1 MDLKRE
7 KRRVYL
13 RCFAL
18 LLALWLALLGAFSAY
33 MLANAR
39 RQERQRFKDNADA
52 LGEALQVS
60 SKERRF
66 GTTYSGW
73 LNTVWTH
80 EGTKGIAA
88 ALYTAEGELEWHT
101 DPAGQW
107 TVFLSN
113 STRYW
118 SMTDGT
124 VDITRWFSVEGLQ
137 EITAA
142 AQAQGLVSMSLV
154 LEDVILTADGEVVP
168 RSLALRT
175 SGGDTVLTIF
185 NDSYDQG
192 QYRGTTYASGYIYL
206 SIVRPADAL
215 AAAANSQVVRALQTI
230 ATDPSVLRA
239 PGADYPR
246 YLGGKAIVDDVA
258 VTERPWGPLDQVY
271 IAQTTDPIRPDCW
284 LVITGMSDV
293 WSAAGPYWLAT
304 ALISLAGFL
313 LAAWLLAHMT
323 WKGQRAHLLY
333 ERRRRETAAAITH
346 DLKTPL
352 AVIRACAENLAEAAP
367 PDGQGDYAAEIIRQT
382 EGMDRSLLDILELDR
397 LEGQAPA
404 LQLEDVPLEEVVSR
418 QVEALQPLWPEI
430 QVVQQVSG
438 TVRADRAALSRLV
451 ENLLRNALE
460 HSDGTVQVQ
469 GDETVLTV
477 YNTGL
482 PIPEEDLPR
491 IWEPYF
497 KGDAARRGGSGL
509 GLAIVAA
516 AARDHGWRWEAANGD
531 GGVTFTIR
539 FKA

>member
-39 RQERQRFKDNADA
+39 RQERQRFKDDADA
-52 LGEALQVS
+52 LGEALQDASDQDLRPAYGDWLSIV
-60 SKERRF
+60 R
-66 GTTYSGW
+66 TY
-73 LNTVWTH
+73 
-80 EGTKGIAA
+80 EGTNGIAA

-113 STRYW
+113 SSRYW
-118 SMTDGT
+118 SVTDGT
-124 VDITRWFSVEGLQ
+124 VDITRWFSVEELR
-137 EITAA
+137 EIAAA
-142 AQAQGLVSMSLV
+142 AQAQSTVSTSLV

-168 RSLALRT
+168 RSLALQT
-175 SGGDTVLTIF
+175 SGGDTVMTLV
-185 NDSYDQG
+185 NGSYDQS
-192 QYRGTTYASGYIYL
+192 QYRGTAYAFGYIFL
-206 SIVRPADAL
+206 STVRPAAAL
-215 AAAANSQVVRALQTI
+215 AAAVNSQVVRDLQAI
-230 ATDPSVLRA
+230 AADPSVLRA

-246 YLGGKAIVDDVA
+246 YLGGKAIVDDAA
-258 VTERPWGPLDQVY
+258 VTERPWGPLDQIY

-293 WSAAGPYWLAT
+293 WGAAGPYWLAT

-397 LEGQAPA
+397 LEGQASV
-404 LQLEDVPLEEVVSR
+404 LQTEDVPLEEVVSG

-509 GLAIVAA
+509 GLSIVAA
-516 AARDHGWRWEAANGD
+516 AARDHGWRWEAANSD

>member
-142 AQAQGLVSMSLV
+142 AQVQGLVSMSLV

-246 YLGGKAIVDDVA
+246 YLGGKAIVDDAV

>member
-39 RQERQRFKDNADA
+39 RQERQRFKDDADA
-52 LGEALQVS
+52 LGEALQDASDQEFRPAYGDWLSIV
-60 SKERRF
+60 R
-66 GTTYSGW
+66 TY
-73 LNTVWTH
+73 

-88 ALYTAEGELEWHT
+88 ALFTSEGQLEWHM
-101 DPAGQW
+101 DPPGQW
-107 TVFLSN
+107 TVELSN
-113 STRYW
+113 STDYLGQ
-118 SMTDGT
+118 SHGE
-124 VDITRWFSVEGLQ
+124 VDIAQWFSTEDLR
-137 EITAA
+137 EIMAA
-142 AQAQGLVSMSLV
+142 AQAQGGFRVPLV
-154 LEDVILTADGEVVP
+154 LEDVTLTAGGEIVP
-168 RSLALRT
+168 RALALRT
-175 SGGDTVLTIF
+175 SGGDTVLTIA
-185 NDSYDQG
+185 NDSYDQSWEA
-192 QYRGTTYASGYIYL
+192 TYAFGYIRPL
-206 SIVRPADAL
+206 GGVRTTDAL
-215 AAAANSQVVRALQTI
+215 AAAANSQVIRDLQAI
-230 ATDPSVLRA
+230 AADPSVLRA

-246 YLGGKAIVDDVA
+246 YLGGKIIVDDTV
-258 VTERPWGPLDQVY
+258 VTERPWGLLDQVY
-271 IAQTTDPIRPDCW
+271 IAQTTDPITPYCW

-293 WSAAGPYWLAT
+293 WDAAGPYWLAT

-509 GLAIVAA
+509 GLSIVAA
-516 AARDHGWRWEAANGD
+516 AARDHGWRWEAANSD

-539 FKA
+539 FNA

>member
-39 RQERQRFKDNADA
+39 RQERQRFKDDADA
-52 LGEALQVS
+52 LGEALQDASDQDLRPAYGDWLSIV
-60 SKERRF
+60 R
-66 GTTYSGW
+66 TY
-73 LNTVWTH
+73 
-80 EGTKGIAA
+80 EGTNGIAA

-142 AQAQGLVSMSLV
+142 AQVQGLVSMSLV

>member
-39 RQERQRFKDNADA
+39 RQEQQRFKDNANA
-52 LGEALQVS
+52 LGEALRGS
-60 SKERRF
+60 SDQDLRPAYGDWLSIVR
-66 GTTYSGW
+66 TY
-73 LNTVWTH
+73 

-88 ALYTAEGELEWHT
+88 ALFTSEGQLEWHM
-101 DPAGQW
+101 DPPGQW

-142 AQAQGLVSMSLV
+142 AQVQGLVSMSLV

>member
-39 RQERQRFKDNADA
+39 RQERQRFKDDADA
-52 LGEALQVS
+52 LGEALQDASDQDLRPAYGDWLSIV
-60 SKERRF
+60 R
-66 GTTYSGW
+66 TY
-73 LNTVWTH
+73 
-80 EGTKGIAA
+80 EGTNGIAA

-113 STRYW
+113 SSRYW
-118 SMTDGT
+118 SVTDGT
-124 VDITRWFSVEGLQ
+124 VDITRWFSVEELR
-137 EITAA
+137 EIAAA
-142 AQAQGLVSMSLV
+142 AQAQSTVSTSLV

-168 RSLALRT
+168 RSLALQT
-175 SGGDTVLTIF
+175 SGGDTVMTLV
-185 NDSYDQG
+185 NGSYDQS
-192 QYRGTTYASGYIYL
+192 QYRGTAYAFGYIFL
-206 SIVRPADAL
+206 STVRPAAAL
-215 AAAANSQVVRALQTI
+215 AAAVNSQVVRALQTI
-230 ATDPSVLRA
+230 AADPSVLRA

-293 WSAAGPYWLAT
+293 WDAAGPYWLAT

-397 LEGQAPA
+397 LEGQAPV

-509 GLAIVAA
+509 GLSIVAA
-516 AARDHGWRWEAANGD
+516 AARDHDWRWEAANSD

-539 FKA
+539 FNA

>member
-397 LEGQAPA
+397 LEGQAPV

-509 GLAIVAA
+509 GLSIVAA

>member
-39 RQERQRFKDNADA
+39 RQERQRFKDDADA
-52 LGEALQVS
+52 LGEALQDASDQDLRPAYGDWLSIV
-60 SKERRF
+60 R
-66 GTTYSGW
+66 TY
-73 LNTVWTH
+73 
-80 EGTKGIAA
+80 EGTNGIAA

-113 STRYW
+113 SSRYW
-118 SMTDGT
+118 SVTDGT
-124 VDITRWFSVEGLQ
+124 VDITRWFSVEELR
-137 EITAA
+137 EIAAA
-142 AQAQGLVSMSLV
+142 AQAQSTVSTSLV

-168 RSLALRT
+168 RSLALQT
-175 SGGDTVLTIF
+175 SGGDTVMTLV
-185 NDSYDQG
+185 NGSYD
-192 QYRGTTYASGYIYL
+192 QYRGTAYAFGYITL
-206 SIVRPADAL
+206 SGVQPAAAL
-215 AAAANSQVVRALQTI
+215 AAAVNSQVVRDLQAI
-230 ATDPSVLRA
+230 AADPSVLRA

-293 WSAAGPYWLAT
+293 WDAAGPYWLAT

-430 QVVQQVSG
+430 QVVRQVSG

-509 GLAIVAA
+509 GLSIVAA
-516 AARDHGWRWEAANGD
+516 AARDHGWRWEAANSD

>member
-142 AQAQGLVSMSLV
+142 AQVQGLVSMSLV

-509 GLAIVAA
+509 GLSIVAA

>member
-13 RCFAL
+13 WCFAL

-39 RQERQRFKDNADA
+39 RQERQRFKDNANALCDA
-52 LGEALQVS
+52 LQDASDQDLRPAYGDWLSIV
-60 SKERRF
+60 R
-66 GTTYSGW
+66 TY
-73 LNTVWTH
+73 

-88 ALYTAEGELEWHT
+88 ALFTSEGQLEWHM
-101 DPAGQW
+101 DPPGQW
-107 TVFLSN
+107 TVELSN
-113 STRYW
+113 STDYLGQ
-118 SMTDGT
+118 SHGE
-124 VDITRWFSVEGLQ
+124 VDITQWFSAEDLQ
-137 EITAA
+137 EITTA
-142 AQAQGLVSMSLV
+142 AQAQGMVSMSLV
-154 LEDVILTADGEVVP
+154 LEDATRTARGEVVP

-175 SGGDTVLTIF
+175 AGGDTVLTIV
-185 NDSYDQG
+185 NDSYDQ
-192 QYRGTTYASGYIYL
+192 YRGTAYAFGYITL
-206 SIVRPADAL
+206 SGVQPAAAL
-215 AAAANSQVVRALQTI
+215 AAAVNSQVVRDLQAI
-230 ATDPSVLRA
+230 AADPSVLRA

-246 YLGGKAIVDDVA
+246 YLGGKIIVDDTV

-271 IAQTTDPIRPDCW
+271 IAQTTDPITPYCW

-293 WSAAGPYWLAT
+293 WDAAGPYWLAT

-397 LEGQAPA
+397 LEGQAPV

-509 GLAIVAA
+509 GLSIVAA
-516 AARDHGWRWEAANGD
+516 AARDHGWRWEAANSD

>member
-39 RQERQRFKDNADA
+39 RQERQRFKDNANA
-52 LGEALQVS
+52 LGEALRGS
-60 SKERRF
+60 SDRGDWRRIVQ
-66 GTTYSGW
+66 TY
-73 LNTVWTH
+73 
-80 EGTKGIAA
+80 EGTNEISA
-88 ALYTAEGELEWHT
+88 ALFTSEGQLREHT

-107 TVFLSN
+107 SVSLSN
-113 STRYW
+113 STFYW
-118 SMTDGT
+118 SEAAGT
-124 VDITRWFSVEGLQ
+124 VDITQWFSAEDLQ
-137 EITAA
+137 EITTA
-142 AQAQGLVSMSLV
+142 AQAQGMVSMSLV
-154 LEDVILTADGEVVP
+154 LEDATRTARGEVVP

-175 SGGDTVLTIF
+175 S
-185 NDSYDQG
+185 
-192 QYRGTTYASGYIYL
+192 
-206 SIVRPADAL
+206 
-215 AAAANSQVVRALQTI
+215 QVVRDLQAI
-230 ATDPSVLRA
+230 AADPSVLRA

-246 YLGGKAIVDDVA
+246 YLGGKIIVDDTV
-258 VTERPWGPLDQVY
+258 VTERPWGLLDQVY
-271 IAQTTDPIRPDCW
+271 IAQTTDPITPYCW

-293 WSAAGPYWLAT
+293 WDAAGPYWLAT

-430 QVVQQVSG
+430 QVVRQVSG

-509 GLAIVAA
+509 GLSIVAA
-516 AARDHGWRWEAANGD
+516 AARDHGWRWEAANSD

>member
-39 RQERQRFKDNADA
+39 RQERQRFKDDADA
-52 LGEALQVS
+52 LGEALQDASDQDLRPAYGDWLSIV
-60 SKERRF
+60 R
-66 GTTYSGW
+66 TY
-73 LNTVWTH
+73 

-88 ALYTAEGELEWHT
+88 ALFTSEGQLEWHM
-101 DPAGQW
+101 DPPGQW
-107 TVFLSN
+107 TVELSN
-113 STRYW
+113 STDYLGQ
-118 SMTDGT
+118 SHGE
-124 VDITRWFSVEGLQ
+124 VDIAQWFSAEDLQ
-137 EITAA
+137 EITTA
-142 AQAQGLVSMSLV
+142 AQAQGMVSMSLV
-154 LEDVILTADGEVVP
+154 LEDATRTARGEVVP

-175 SGGDTVLTIF
+175 AGGDTVLTIV
-185 NDSYDQG
+185 NDSYD
-192 QYRGTTYASGYIYL
+192 QYRGTTYAFGYITL
-206 SIVRPADAL
+206 SGVQPAAAL
-215 AAAANSQVVRALQTI
+215 AAAVNSQVVRDLQAI
-230 ATDPSVLRA
+230 AADPSVLRA

-246 YLGGKAIVDDVA
+246 YLGGKAIVDDAA
-258 VTERPWGPLDQVY
+258 VTERPWGPLDQIY

-293 WSAAGPYWLAT
+293 WGAAGPYWLAT

-469 GDETVLTV
+469 GDGTVLTV

-509 GLAIVAA
+509 GLSIVAA
-516 AARDHGWRWEAANGD
+516 AARDHGWRWEAANSD

-539 FKA
+539 FNA

>member
-246 YLGGKAIVDDVA
+246 YLGGDGAALGPAGPGLHRPDNRSHPSRLLAGDNGHVGCV
-258 VTERPWGPLDQVY
+258 ERGGPLLAGHRSDQSGGVP
-271 IAQTTDPIRPDCW
+271 AGG
-284 LVITGMSDV
+284 L
-293 WSAAGPYWLAT
+293 AAGP
-304 ALISLAGFL
+304 
-313 LAAWLLAHMT
+313 
-323 WKGQRAHLLY
+323 
-333 ERRRRETAAAITH
+333 H
-346 DLKTPL
+346 DL
-352 AVIRACAENLAEAAP
+352 EGAAGP
-367 PDGQGDYAAEIIRQT
+367 
-382 EGMDRSLLDILELDR
+382 
-397 LEGQAPA
+397 PA
-404 LQLEDVPLEEVVSR
+404 L
-418 QVEALQPLWPEI
+418 
-430 QVVQQVSG
+430 
-438 TVRADRAALSRLV
+438 
-451 ENLLRNALE
+451 
-460 HSDGTVQVQ
+460 
-469 GDETVLTV
+469 
-477 YNTGL
+477 
-482 PIPEEDLPR
+482 
-491 IWEPYF
+491 
-497 KGDAARRGGSGL
+497 
-509 GLAIVAA
+509 
-516 AARDHGWRWEAANGD
+516 
-531 GGVTFTIR
+531 
-539 FKA
+539 

>member
-39 RQERQRFKDNADA
+39 RQEQQRFKDNANA
-52 LGEALQVS
+52 LGEALRGS
-60 SKERRF
+60 SDRGDWRRIVQ
-66 GTTYSGW
+66 TY
-73 LNTVWTH
+73 
-80 EGTKGIAA
+80 EGTNEISA
-88 ALYTAEGELEWHT
+88 ALFTSEGQLREHT

-107 TVFLSN
+107 SVSLSN
-113 STRYW
+113 STFYW
-118 SMTDGT
+118 SEAAGT
-124 VDITRWFSVEGLQ
+124 VDITQWFSAEDLQ
-137 EITAA
+137 EITTA
-142 AQAQGLVSMSLV
+142 AQAQGMVSMSLV
-154 LEDVILTADGEVVP
+154 LEDATRTARGEVVP

-175 SGGDTVLTIF
+175 SGGDTVLTIV
-185 NDSYDQG
+185 NGSYDQS
-192 QYRGTTYASGYIYL
+192 QYRGTTYAFGYITL
-206 SIVRPADAL
+206 SGVQPAAAL
-215 AAAANSQVVRALQTI
+215 AAAVNSQVVRDLQAI
-230 ATDPSVLRA
+230 AADPSVLRA

-246 YLGGKAIVDDVA
+246 YLGGKAIVDDTV
-258 VTERPWGPLDQVY
+258 VTERPWGLLDQVY
-271 IAQTTDPIRPDCW
+271 IAQTTDPITPCCW

-293 WSAAGPYWLAT
+293 WGAAGPYWLAT
-304 ALISLAGFL
+304 TLLSLAGFL

-397 LEGQAPA
+397 LEGQAPV

-509 GLAIVAA
+509 GLSIVAA

>member
-39 RQERQRFKDNADA
+39 RQERQRFKDNANA
-52 LGEALQVS
+52 LGEALRGS
-60 SKERRF
+60 SDRGDWRRIVQ
-66 GTTYSGW
+66 TY
-73 LNTVWTH
+73 
-80 EGTKGIAA
+80 EGTNEISA
-88 ALYTAEGELEWHT
+88 ALFTSEGQLREHT

-107 TVFLSN
+107 SVSLSN
-113 STRYW
+113 STFYW
-118 SMTDGT
+118 SEAAGT
-124 VDITRWFSVEGLQ
+124 VDITQWFSAEDLQ
-137 EITAA
+137 EITTA
-142 AQAQGLVSMSLV
+142 AQAQGMVSMSLV
-154 LEDVILTADGEVVP
+154 LEDATRTARGEVVP

-175 SGGDTVLTIF
+175 SGRDTVLTIV
-185 NDSYDQG
+185 NDSYDQ
-192 QYRGTTYASGYIYL
+192 YRGTAYAFGYITL
-206 SIVRPADAL
+206 SGVQPAAAL
-215 AAAANSQVVRALQTI
+215 AAAVNSQVVRDLQAI
-230 ATDPSVLRA
+230 AADPSVLRA

-246 YLGGKAIVDDVA
+246 YLGGKIIVDDTV

-271 IAQTTDPIRPDCW
+271 IAQTTDPITPYCW

-293 WSAAGPYWLAT
+293 WDAAGPYWLAT

-430 QVVQQVSG
+430 QVVRQVSG

-509 GLAIVAA
+509 GLSIVAA

>member
-142 AQAQGLVSMSLV
+142 AQVQGLVSMSLV

-246 YLGGKAIVDDVA
+246 YLGGKAIVDDTV

>member
-39 RQERQRFKDNADA
+39 RQEQQRFKDNANA
-52 LGEALQVS
+52 LGEALRGS
-60 SKERRF
+60 SDRGDWRRIVQ
-66 GTTYSGW
+66 TY
-73 LNTVWTH
+73 
-80 EGTKGIAA
+80 EGTNEISA
-88 ALYTAEGELEWHT
+88 ALFTSEGQLREHT

-107 TVFLSN
+107 SVSLSN
-113 STRYW
+113 STFYW
-118 SMTDGT
+118 SEAAGT
-124 VDITRWFSVEGLQ
+124 VDITQWFSAEDLQ
-137 EITAA
+137 EITTA
-142 AQAQGLVSMSLV
+142 AQAQGMVSMSLV
-154 LEDVILTADGEVVP
+154 LEDATRTARGEVVP

-258 VTERPWGPLDQVY
+258 VTERPWGLLDQVY

-293 WSAAGPYWLAT
+293 WGAAGPYWLAT

-509 GLAIVAA
+509 GLSIVAA

>member
-39 RQERQRFKDNADA
+39 RQERQRFKDDADA
-52 LGEALQVS
+52 LGEALQDASDQDLRPAYGDWLSIV
-60 SKERRF
+60 R
-66 GTTYSGW
+66 TY
-73 LNTVWTH
+73 
-80 EGTKGIAA
+80 EGTNGIAA

-113 STRYW
+113 SSRYW
-118 SMTDGT
+118 SVTDGT
-124 VDITRWFSVEGLQ
+124 VDITRWFSVEELR
-137 EITAA
+137 EIAAA
-142 AQAQGLVSMSLV
+142 AQAQSTVSTSLV

-168 RSLALRT
+168 RSLALQT
-175 SGGDTVLTIF
+175 SGGDTVMTLV
-185 NDSYDQG
+185 NGSYDQS
-192 QYRGTTYASGYIYL
+192 QYRGTTYAFGYITL
-206 SIVRPADAL
+206 SGVQPAAAL
-215 AAAANSQVVRALQTI
+215 AAAVNSQVVRDLQAI
-230 ATDPSVLRA
+230 AADPSVLRA

-293 WSAAGPYWLAT
+293 WDAAGPYWLAT

-397 LEGQAPA
+397 LEGQAPV
-404 LQLEDVPLEEVVSR
+404 LQLENVPLAEVVSR

-509 GLAIVAA
+509 GLSIVAA

>member
-39 RQERQRFKDNADA
+39 RQEQQRFKDDANA
-52 LGEALQVS
+52 LGEALRGS
-60 SKERRF
+60 SDRGDWRRIVQ
-66 GTTYSGW
+66 TY
-73 LNTVWTH
+73 
-80 EGTKGIAA
+80 EGTNEISA
-88 ALYTAEGELEWHT
+88 ALFTSEGQLREHT

-107 TVFLSN
+107 SVSLSN
-113 STRYW
+113 STFYW
-118 SMTDGT
+118 SEAAGT
-124 VDITRWFSVEGLQ
+124 VDITQWFSAEDLQ
-137 EITAA
+137 EITTA
-142 AQAQGLVSMSLV
+142 AQAQGMVSMSLV
-154 LEDVILTADGEVVP
+154 LEDATRTARGEVVP

-175 SGGDTVLTIF
+175 AGGDTVLTIV
-185 NDSYDQG
+185 NDSYD
-192 QYRGTTYASGYIYL
+192 QYRGTTYAFGYITL
-206 SIVRPADAL
+206 SGVQPAAAL
-215 AAAANSQVVRALQTI
+215 AAAVNSQMIRDLQAI
-230 ATDPSVLRA
+230 AADPSVLRA

-246 YLGGKAIVDDVA
+246 YLGGKAIVDDTV

-271 IAQTTDPIRPDCW
+271 IAQTTDPITPYCW

-293 WSAAGPYWLAT
+293 WGAAGPYWLAT
-304 ALISLAGFL
+304 TLLSLAGFL

-397 LEGQAPA
+397 LEGQAPV

-509 GLAIVAA
+509 GLSIVAA
-516 AARDHGWRWEAANGD
+516 AARDHGWRWEAANSD

>member
-509 GLAIVAA
+509 GLSIVAA

>member
-397 LEGQAPA
+397 LEGQAPV
-404 LQLEDVPLEEVVSR
+404 LQLENVPLEEVVSR

>member
-142 AQAQGLVSMSLV
+142 AQVQGLVSMSLV